1 MNNVNKLAAR
11 IRQAR
16 GGGEEV
22 KKAEI
27 INNNQVICNGRTY
40 SYKLAVDIV
49 VYPKKRVYISIL
61 DSGSAVVVGD

>member
-1 MNNVNKLAAR
+1 MNNVDRLAAR
-11 IRQAR
+11 IRGAR
-16 GGGEEV
+16 SGGEEV

-27 INNNQVICNGRTY
+27 LNNNQVICNGRIY

-49 VYPKKRVYISIL
+49 TYPHKKVYIGIL